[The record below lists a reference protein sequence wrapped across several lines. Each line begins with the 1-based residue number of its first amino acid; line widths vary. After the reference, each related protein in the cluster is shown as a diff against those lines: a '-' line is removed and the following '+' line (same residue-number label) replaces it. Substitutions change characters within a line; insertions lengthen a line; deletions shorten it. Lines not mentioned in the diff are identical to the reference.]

1 MIIRSGGIIAA
12 TWASL
17 MHHGWDGYTEMTKK
31 VVDAGNKVRSRCFV
45 NEMLQHNLHS
55 FISRAAIGKIEG
67 INVLGDSKLCI
78 VAFASDRFHVYKV
91 ADEMKVSNIHS
102 LFIHIIHKKCFIQ
115 NYGWMLSCLQNPN
128 AVQLY
133 VVPNLLRDGLID
145 TFIQD
150 LEKSTATV
158 K

>member
-55 FISRAAIGKIEG
+55 FISRAGIRKIEG
-67 INVLGDSKLCI
+67 ISVLGDSKLCI
-78 VAFASDRFHVYKV
+78 VAFTSDRFHVYKV
-91 ADEMKVSNIHS
+91 ADEMKVSNIH
-102 LFIHIIHKKCFIQ
+102 
-115 NYGWMLSCLQNPN
+115 
-128 AVQLY
+128 
-133 VVPNLLRDGLID
+133 
-145 TFIQD
+145 
-150 LEKSTATV
+150 
-158 K
+158 

>member
-45 NEMLQHNLHS
+45 NEMLQPNLHS
-55 FISRAAIGKIEG
+55 FIFRAGIGKIEG
-67 INVLGDSKLCI
+67 ISVLGDSKLCI
-78 VAFASDRFHVYKV
+78 VAFTSDRFHVYKV

-102 LFIHIIHKKCFIQ
+102 LFIHIIHKIKNVLFRNTAGCSLASKTPTLF
-115 NYGWMLSCLQNPN
+115 SCTWCP
-128 AVQLY
+128 
-133 VVPNLLRDGLID
+133 
-145 TFIQD
+145 TC
-150 LEKSTATV
+150 
-158 K
+158 